1 MLGPRRGGSPWR
13 SLASKELLLSR
24 LALARSLG
32 AATAA
37 SLALAVG
44 ASPASAFTYV
54 TDSNGTAWGVQDAA
68 PPRVD
73 TGSIRATQVGT
84 GVLAPYST
92 MLNGY
97 GGIRVRVD
105 TTPAPAFNGA
115 LMRGFGLTFDGTD
128 HFDTTTSVDL
138 GGVRISRSVYLDQ
151 SSNWGRWLDTFTNTT
166 KAPITVDVAFG
177 GQTGYGSS
185 GTNQS
190 QIVAT
195 SSGDTAVT
203 PADSWAEVASGTAPT
218 GTTGGPS
225 AVVIGDPDPF
235 GGALNR
241 AGNWLRQTFD
251 TPLATDGHEANYQA
265 YVNTLTLQPR
275 HSRSLVHFVVAGKP
289 VTATTSAA
297 EIAAVGNQASAL
309 ATSPALGDLST
320 AQICSIANVDVS
332 SRSIPGFDP
341 AECKQAGRVEQP
353 RAPRPNTMVTTSS
366 YDVVDKTIEQMQA
379 DMEAGKTTSQEI
391 TRAYLDRIAAYDTGQ
406 FGFNAYTTVAGDA
419 MQQARKADQAR
430 KGGRRGALLGIP
442 IAFKDLYD
450 TKDMPTTNGSL
461 TFQGFRPAND
471 AYQVAQIRA
480 AGAVVIGKASME
492 QYATSGSYSDS
503 AFGQVWN
510 AFDPSKSALASSG
523 GSAVATAL
531 SLAGAAFGS
540 QTGDSLYAPA
550 SAASLVTLRGTDGME
565 SDRGVMPLRWL
576 QDYAGVLTRSVS
588 DLADILNVVSGTD
601 PQNPETADASAHRPA
616 DWRSVLDPNALKGK
630 RIGLLP
636 SAWVD
641 PYGTTGTVDAEKAAL
656 KYLQDAGAQ
665 IVDLSAGPTVPA
677 TVGGDANWEGWA
689 RYIASHPELPL
700 RSPADIV
707 CSQKKL
713 PYTRYAPSYCDGK
726 VQMTPAEV
734 QAWRD
739 YRAQYKA
746 NIGAWMDAN
755 NVDAVVYPGLLS
767 DISLNDGGGN
777 RSSFGRRDTP
787 SGSSGAPTVAFPA
800 GVNDHGEPVGL
811 QFLGRAWDDAKIVGM
826 AYAFEQLAHGHVA
839 PSTAPALPS
848 SQGQNH
854 QSGN

>member
-1 MLGPRRGGSPWR
+1 M
-13 SLASKELLLSR
+13 
-24 LALARSLG
+24 ALA
-32 AATAA
+32 
-37 SLALAVG
+37 

-54 TDSNGTAWGVQDAA
+54 TDGNGTAWGLQDAA

-73 TGSIRATQVGT
+73 TGSIRATQTGT
-84 GVLAPYST
+84 GVQAPYST

-97 GGIRVRVD
+97 GGIRVRVNA
-105 TTPAPAFNGA
+105 TPAPRFNGEM
-115 LMRGFGLTFDGTD
+115 MRGFGLSFDGQD
-128 HFDTTTSVDL
+128 RFATTRSIDL
-138 GGVRISRSVYLDQ
+138 GGVQISRSIYLDR
-151 SSNWGRWLDTFTNTT
+151 SSDWGRWLDTFTNTT
-166 KAPITVDVAFG
+166 KAPITVEVAFG
-177 GQTGYGSS
+177 GQTGYGAG

-190 QIVAT
+190 RIVAT

-203 PADSWAEVASGTAPT
+203 SGDAWAEVASGTAST

-225 AVVIGDPDPF
+225 AVVVGDPSPF
-235 GGALNR
+235 DGALDR

-265 YVNTLTLQPR
+265 YIDTLTLPPHQ
-275 HSRSLVHFVVAGKP
+275 SRSLVHFLVVGRP
-289 VTATTSAA
+289 VTAATSPA
-297 EIAAVGNQASAL
+297 EIAAVGDRAAELAS
-309 ATSPALGDLST
+309 SPVLGDLST
-320 AQICSIANVDVS
+320 AELCSIANFDVA

-341 AECKQAGRVEQP
+341 AACADAGRVEQ
-353 RAPRPNTMVTTSS
+353 APAPHANKLVTSS
-366 YDVVDKTIEQMQA
+366 PYDVVDKTIDEMQA
-379 DMEAGKTTSQEI
+379 DMEAGRTTSQEI

-406 FGFNAYTTVAGDA
+406 FGFNAYTTVAADA
-419 MQQARKADQAR
+419 MKQARRADDAR
-430 KGGRRGALLGIP
+430 AAGKRGALLGIP

-461 TFQGFRPAND
+461 TFEGFRPAKD
-471 AYQVAQIRA
+471 AYQVAKIRE

-492 QYATSGSYSDS
+492 EYATSGSYSDS
-503 AFGQVWN
+503 AYGQVWN
-510 AFDPSKSALASSG
+510 AFNPSKSALASSG

-565 SDRGVMPLRWL
+565 SDRGVMPLSWL
-576 QDYAGVLTRSVS
+576 QDYAGVLTRSVG

-601 PQNPETADASAHRPA
+601 PQNPETAAASAHRPA
-616 DWRSVLDPNALKGK
+616 DWRSVLDPNALNGK

-641 PYGTTGTVDAEKAAL
+641 PYGTTGTVAAENAAL
-656 KYLQDAGAQ
+656 QYIRDAGAQ
-665 IVDLSAGPTVPA
+665 IVELPAGPTVPA
-677 TVGGDANWEGWA
+677 AVTGDRNWEGWA
-689 RYIASHPELPL
+689 RYIESHPELPL
-700 RSPADIV
+700 RNPADIV

-713 PYTRYAPSYCDGK
+713 PYTRYAPSYCDGRTR
-726 VQMTPAEV
+726 MTPEQV

-739 YRAQYKA
+739 YRAQYQA
-746 NIGAWMDAN
+746 NIRAWMDAN

-800 GVNDHGEPVGL
+800 GLNDHGEPVGL

-826 AYAFEQLAHGHVA
+826 AYAFEQRAHGHVVPA
-839 PSTAPALPS
+839 TAPALPYKRDP
-848 SQGQNH
+848 QG
-854 QSGN
+854 